1 MNILNK
7 YLNFTE
13 VQAGSRP
20 QKSTLNNL
28 FTIKS
33 IIQQRKHEEKEIAFI
48 DIKKAYDKV
57 WSNAI
62 FYLLWD
68 RGIKRKLWRII
79 QIESKLQ
86 NNNCNK
92 IWPN

>member
-1 MNILNK
+1 MVNRLNK
-7 YLNFTE
+7 HLNFTE
-13 VQAGSRP
+13 VQAGARP

-33 IIQQRKHEEKEIAFI
+33 IIQQRKHEGKETYVAFI
-48 DIKKAYDKV
+48 DTEKAFDKV

-68 RGIKRKLWRII
+68 
-79 QIESKLQ
+79 
-86 NNNCNK
+86 
-92 IWPN
+92 